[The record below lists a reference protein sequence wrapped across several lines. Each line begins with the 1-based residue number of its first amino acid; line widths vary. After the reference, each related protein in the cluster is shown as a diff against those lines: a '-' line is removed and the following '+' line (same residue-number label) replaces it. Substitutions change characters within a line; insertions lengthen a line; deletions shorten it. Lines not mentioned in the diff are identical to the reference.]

1 MKITTFIFA
10 AILAAALGSLAISP
24 LQAQSPGASSCPQG
38 GMMHGGMGGGMMMQE
53 HAGMMH
59 GPADVAYMQ
68 SMRAMHQGMA
78 AHPMTGNADHDFMV
92 MMIPHHQ
99 AAINMAKAELQ
110 YGKNAQLRAMAQNII
125 KTQQA
130 EIDQM
135 RAMLK

>member
-1 MKITTFIFA
+1 MKLNA
-10 AILAAALGSLAISP
+10 YVLAGVLAAALGSLSMAP
-24 LQAQSPGASSCPQG
+24 LHAQSTPSSCPKG
-38 GMMHGGMGGGMMMQE
+38 GMMHGGMMMHE

-59 GPADVAYMQ
+59 GPADQAYMR
-68 SMRAMHQGMA
+68 SMMGMHQGME
-78 AHPMTGNADHDFMV
+78 AHPMTGDADHDFMA

-110 YGKNAQLRAMAQNII
+110 YGKNAKLRAMAQNII

-135 RAMLK
+135 RAMMK

>member
-1 MKITTFIFA
+1 
-10 AILAAALGSLAISP
+10 
-24 LQAQSPGASSCPQG
+24 
-38 GMMHGGMGGGMMMQE
+38 MHGGMMMQE

-59 GPADVAYMQ
+59 GPADQAYMH
-68 SMRAMHQGMA
+68 SMMGMHQGMA
-78 AHPMTGNADHDFMV
+78 AHPMTGDADHDFMA

-99 AAINMAKAELQ
+99 AAINMAKAELK
-110 YGKNAQLRAMAQNII
+110 YGKNAKLRAMAQNII

>member
-1 MKITTFIFA
+1 M
-10 AILAAALGSLAISP
+10 
-24 LQAQSPGASSCPQG
+24 QG
-38 GMMHGGMGGGMMMQE
+38 GMMHGGMMMQ

-59 GPADVAYMQ
+59 GPADQAY
-68 SMRAMHQGMA
+68 MRAMMGMHRGME
-78 AHPMTGNADHDFMV
+78 AHPMTGDADRDFMA

-110 YGKNAQLRAMAQNII
+110 YGKNAKLRAMAQNII